1 MKTTMLGIAA
11 IAVVALGAAPVVAQ
25 TGGTV
30 KKGEEQISVTGCVQ
44 READYRK
51 AQDKGRGGALGTGVG
66 VENEYVL
73 TNMTMSGADAKKSGI
88 ETTTAYELTG
98 ENEKLAGPHLGHR
111 VEIAGILKAAEVSA
125 AGATG
130 GATAGTPPSGVDVVS
145 KDLQLRELE
154 VTTVKMLAPLCVRR
168 LPAAISGIVHPRSS
182 SSEGQRRV
190 AR

>member
-1 MKTTMLGIAA
+1 MKTTMFGIAA
-11 IAVVALGAAPVVAQ
+11 IVAVALGAAPVVAQ

-30 KKGEEQISVTGCVQ
+30 KKGAEQISVTGCVQ
-44 READYRK
+44 READYRR
-51 AQDKGRGGALGTGVG
+51 AQDKGRGGALGTGLG

-73 TNMTMSGADAKKSGI
+73 TNMTMAGADAKKSGI

-98 ENEKLAGPHLGHR
+98 ENEKLACPHVGHR

-145 KDLQLRELE
+145 KDLRLRELE
-154 VTTVKMLAPLCVRR
+154 VTTVKMLAPTCTA
-168 LPAAISGIVHPRSS
+168 P
-182 SSEGQRRV
+182 
-190 AR
+190 